1 MAFKPKKKGGIE
13 SSSLVERI
21 VRRLK
26 TLMVDS
32 RRKRTQVFTFGS
44 IAVGLLVIYLL
55 QGLVLH
61 KSQQDS
67 NFPPVHGHY
76 TEEIITTQPLIF
88 PPIEHAERLKQL
100 NLRNLHMLRIDLD
113 GNKKYVLKE
122 DDKPITDKE
131 RKEITDEFELVKR
144 EYLDHG
150 KRIYRKGSESPE
162 VVVVTLV
169 DFDQNSA
176 DTLIPVVQNR
186 VDYAQRH
193 RYGVY
198 VRWAQEFIPTV
209 DNQDLPKTYEY
220 LKPLMMRAAMHA
232 FPKAKYFWFL
242 DQHAL
247 IMRMDLSLQTQ
258 LLDRKILEIAALK
271 NVPVLKGSNI
281 KTYNHFV
288 PDLAEVIIPQT
299 NEGQLD
305 SNSFIV
311 KAGLYGKAF
320 MDYLGD
326 PLVRDY
332 PWSSF
337 SASVGHA
344 LQWHPNFL
352 AKAALVIPKTIASV
366 YDPAKSTTEKANID
380 DFHYTQGDFVALF
393 NGCQERGSCASD
405 LALLYQQ
412 VQK

>member
-1 MAFKPKKKGGIE
+1 MAFKPKRKGGTE
-13 SSSLVERI
+13 SLSFVEEG
-21 VRRLK
+21 VRRFK
-26 TLMVDS
+26 TLLLDS
-32 RRKRTQVFTFGS
+32 KRKRTQAFSFGC
-44 IAVGLLVIYLL
+44 IAVVVVMIYLL
-55 QGLVLH
+55 KSLVMQKTMSDL
-61 KSQQDS
+61 QL
-67 NFPPVHGHY
+67 PPTHGHY
-76 TEEIITTQPLIF
+76 TDEIVSLQPLIF
-88 PPIEHAERLKQL
+88 PPIEHAPRLKQL
-100 NLRNLHMLRIDLD
+100 NLRKLHTLRIDVD

-122 DDKPITDKE
+122 SDKSTTSKK
-131 RKEITDEFELVKR
+131 RKEITDEFEIVKR
-144 EYLDHG
+144 DYLDHG
-150 KRIYRKGSESPE
+150 KRVFSKGSDSPE

-169 DFDQNSA
+169 DFDQHDT
-176 DTLIPVVQNR
+176 DTLIRVVQNR

-198 VRWAQEFIPTV
+198 VRWAQEFIPTI
-209 DNQDLPKTYEY
+209 DNQDMAESYEF

-258 LLDRKILEIAALK
+258 LLDRKIMNLAVLK
-271 NVPVLKGSNI
+271 NVPVVKGSNI
-281 KTYNHFV
+281 KTYNHLV
-288 PDLAEVIIPQT
+288 SERAEVIIPQT
-299 NEGQLD
+299 NDGKLD
-305 SNSFIV
+305 TNSFIV

-332 PWSSF
+332 SWPSL

-352 AKAALVIPKTIASV
+352 AKSALVVPKTIASV
-366 YDPAKSTTEKANID
+366 YDPTKPATEKASID
-380 DFHYTQGDFVALF
+380 VFHYMQGDFVALF
-393 NGCQERGSCASD
+393 DGCQERKSCASD
-405 LALLYQQ
+405 LALFYSQ

>member
-1 MAFKPKKKGGIE
+1 MAFKPKKKGGTE
-13 SSSLVERI
+13 SSSFMERI
-21 VRRLK
+21 AKRLR
-26 TLMVDS
+26 TLLVDS
-32 RRKRTQVFTFGS
+32 RRKRTQVFSFGC
-44 IAVGLLVIYLL
+44 IVVGLLVIYLM

-61 KSQQDS
+61 KNKQDS
-67 NFPPVHGHY
+67 HYPQIHGHY
-76 TEEIITTQPLIF
+76 TEEISSTQPLIF
-88 PPIEHAERLKQL
+88 PPIEHADRLKQL

-122 DDKPITDKE
+122 DDKPTTDKE
-131 RKEITDEFELVKR
+131 RKEITDDFELVKR

-150 KRIYRKGSESPE
+150 KRVFSKGSDSPE

-169 DFDQNSA
+169 DFDQHDA

-198 VRWAQEFIPTV
+198 VRWAQEFIPTI
-209 DNQDLPKTYEY
+209 DDQDLTKSYEF

-247 IMRMDLSLQTQ
+247 IMRMDLSLQAQ
-258 LLDRKILEIAALK
+258 LLDRKILELAVLK
-271 NVPVLKGSNI
+271 NVPVVKGSNI
-281 KTYNHFV
+281 KSYNHFV
-288 PDLAEVIIPQT
+288 PDQAEVIIPLT
-299 NEGQLD
+299 NDGQLD

-332 PWSSF
+332 SWPSF
-337 SASVGHA
+337 SASIGHA
-344 LQWHPNFL
+344 LQWHPSFL
-352 AKAALVIPKTIASV
+352 AKAALVVPRTIASV
-366 YDPAKSTTEKANID
+366 YDPTKSITEKANID

-393 NGCQERGSCASD
+393 NGCQERDSCASN
-405 LALLYQQ
+405 LGLLYPQI
-412 VQK
+412 QK